1 MRAGTT
7 RSPPSREPDPT
18 AGDGDALDRELRVAQ
33 RIQRTLVLLTGI
45 EADGWEIA
53 SDYRPA
59 RSIGGDFF
67 DVFPILDPARP
78 RQLGVVIA
86 DVSGKGIS
94 AALLMAF
101 VRPVMRSALDRSGDP
116 VQALEL
122 TNRILVD
129 ERRTGLFVTILA
141 GVLELDTGRFTF
153 ANAGHEMPLLIP
165 GDGSEARWVEGGG
178 PLVGMFGR
186 LDLRAESVVIGPGD
200 RLLLYTDGITD
211 AASPD
216 GARFGIEEFRRLAA
230 GTARDDSEATC
241 SAVIDAV
248 LAFQADA
255 EQADDLALLVLR
267 RRGSVPRRGSRR
279 L

>member
-1 MRAGTT
+1 MRAAPTP
-7 RSPPSREPDPT
+7 SPRSREPDQT
-18 AGDGDALDRELRVAQ
+18 ASDAEILDRELRVAQ

-153 ANAGHEMPLLIP
+153 ANAGHEMPLLVP
-165 GDGSEARWVEGGG
+165 GDGSGSRWVEGGG

-186 LDLRAESVVIGPGD
+186 LDLVADTVTIQPGD
-200 RLLLYTDGITD
+200 RLVLYTDGITD
-211 AASPD
+211 AASPAGD
-216 GARFGIEEFRRLAA
+216 RLGIERFRELASGNFVGNA
-230 GTARDDSEATC
+230 QDTC
-241 SAVIDAV
+241 VAVIDSV
-248 LAFQADA
+248 LAFQGDA
-255 EQADDLALLVLR
+255 EPADDLALLILR
-267 RRGSVPRRGSRR
+267 RDP
-279 L
+279 